1 LSATASGV
9 GPPPAIFS
17 RGDEA
22 RIAVAPPRDKRSL
35 FGMNGLPRLLLVSLL
50 LVAGARATPPA
61 GIAPETDPALG
72 QPFAARQVSGVF
84 VALDART
91 GKTVT
96 NDPARAAERFLP
108 CSTFKIPNSLIA
120 LECGAVETVETVI
133 PWDHVE
139 RWNKAWNRDY
149 TMREALPR
157 STVWFY
163 QELARRVG
171 PERMQEWLQRLNY
184 GNADISGGIDR
195 FWLDGAL
202 RISALEQL
210 DFLRRFR
217 DHQLPFRPEVQA
229 AVLEILIADHRDD
242 WVLRGKTGT
251 ALEGDRGFGWYV
263 GWVETPQGPV
273 YFALNLDTDR
283 AGALDA
289 RPRKLIAYEA
299 LVHLGALPAGTE
311 PPP

>member
-1 LSATASGV
+1 
-9 GPPPAIFS
+9 
-17 RGDEA
+17 
-22 RIAVAPPRDKRSL
+22 
-35 FGMNGLPRLLLVSLL
+35 MSLL
-50 LVAGARATPPA
+50 LRALLLIPCLVAAARAEVTPTIDA
-61 GIAPETDPALG
+61 ALA
-72 QPFAARQVSGVF
+72 QPFAARQAVGVF
-84 VALDART
+84 AALDSRT

-96 NDPARAAERFLP
+96 NDPARAATRFLP
-108 CSTFKIPNSLIA
+108 CSTFKIPNSLIS
-120 LECGAVETVETVI
+120 LECGAIENVDTVI

-139 RWNKAWNRDY
+139 RWNKAWNRD
-149 TMREALPR
+149 TSMREALPR

-171 PERMQEWLQRLNY
+171 AERMQDWLRRIGY

-229 AVLEILIADHRDD
+229 AVLEILIADHRDG

-251 ALEGDRGFGWYV
+251 ALEGDRGLGWYV

-289 RPRKLIAYEA
+289 RPRKAIAYEA

>member
-1 LSATASGV
+1 MHHLL
-9 GPPPAIFS
+9 
-17 RGDEA
+17 RC
-22 RIAVAPPRDKRSL
+22 AVA
-35 FGMNGLPRLLLVSLL
+35 LLG
-50 LVAGARATPPA
+50 LVALARAEPTP
-61 GIAPETDPALG
+61 TFDPALAA
-72 QPFAARQVSGVF
+72 PFAARQVSGVF
-84 VALDART
+84 AALDART
-91 GKTVT
+91 GTIVT
-96 NDPARAAERFLP
+96 NDPVRAATRFLP

-120 LECGAVETVETVI
+120 LECGAVENVDTVI

-171 PERMQEWLQRLNY
+171 PERMREWLRRIGY
-184 GNADISGGIDR
+184 GNADIGGGIDR

-217 DHQLPFRPEVQA
+217 DRQLPFRPEVQA
-229 AVLEILIADHRDD
+229 AVLEILIADQRDG

-251 ALEGDRGFGWYV
+251 ALEGERGLGWYV
-263 GWVETPQGPV
+263 GWVETPRGPV

-283 AGALDA
+283 AGALDP
-289 RPRKLIAYEA
+289 RPRKQIAYEA
-299 LVHLGALPAGTE
+299 LVHLGALPAGTT
-311 PPP
+311 PP

>member
-1 LSATASGV
+1 
-9 GPPPAIFS
+9 
-17 RGDEA
+17 
-22 RIAVAPPRDKRSL
+22 
-35 FGMNGLPRLLLVSLL
+35 MPRLLRSLAL
-50 LVAGARATPPA
+50 LTLLAALARAEPVPLV
-61 GIAPETDPALG
+61 EVDPALT
-72 QPFAARQVSGVF
+72 QPFAARQATGVF

-91 GKTVT
+91 GRTVT
-96 NDPARAAERFLP
+96 NDPTRAAARYLP

-120 LECGAVETVETVI
+120 LECGAVAGIDTVL
-133 PWDHVE
+133 PWDGVE

-149 TMREALPR
+149 TMRDALPR

-171 PERMQEWLQRLNY
+171 AERMQEWLQRLGY
-184 GNADISGGIDR
+184 GNADIGGGVDR

-217 DHQLPFRPEVQA
+217 DHQLPFRPGVQA
-229 AVLEILIADHRDD
+229 AVLEILIADHRDG

-251 ALEGDRGFGWYV
+251 ALEGERGLGWYV

-289 RPRKLIAYEA
+289 RLRKLIAYEA
-299 LVHLGALPAGTE
+299 LVHLDALPAGTT

>member
-1 LSATASGV
+1 MQRLLRSGV
-9 GPPPAIFS
+9 ALL
-17 RGDEA
+17 A
-22 RIAVAPPRDKRSL
+22 LATIAK
-35 FGMNGLPRLLLVSLL
+35 
-50 LVAGARATPPA
+50 AGV
-61 GIAPETDPALG
+61 APETAPALAA
-72 QPFAARQVSGVF
+72 PFAARPATGVF

-91 GKTVT
+91 GRIVT
-96 NDPARAAERFLP
+96 NDPARATKRFLP

-120 LECGAVETVETVI
+120 LECGAVADVDTVI

-149 TMREALPR
+149 ALREALPR

-171 PERMQEWLQRLNY
+171 AERMQDWLRRIGY
-184 GNADISGGIDR
+184 GNAEIGGGIDR

-210 DFLRRFR
+210 DFLRRFHDR
-217 DHQLPFRPEVQA
+217 QLPFRPEVQA
-229 AVLEILIADHRDD
+229 AVLEILIADRRDG

-251 ALEGDRGFGWYV
+251 ALEGEHGLGWYV
-263 GWVETPQGPV
+263 GWVETAQGPV

-283 AGALDA
+283 AGALDS
-289 RPRKLIAYEA
+289 RPRKEITYEA
-299 LVHLGALPAGTE
+299 LVHLGALPAGTL

>member
-1 LSATASGV
+1 MQRLLCSVVALLALAT
-9 GPPPAIFS
+9 I
-17 RGDEA
+17 A
-22 RIAVAPPRDKRSL
+22 RAAVAP
-35 FGMNGLPRLLLVSLL
+35 
-50 LVAGARATPPA
+50 
-61 GIAPETDPALG
+61 ETAPALAVA
-72 QPFAARQVSGVF
+72 FAARHATGVF

-91 GKTVT
+91 GRIVT
-96 NDPARAAERFLP
+96 NDPVRAATRFLP

-120 LECGAVETVETVI
+120 LECGAVASVDTVL
-133 PWDHVE
+133 PWDGVE

-149 TMREALPR
+149 AMREALPR

-171 PERMQEWLQRLNY
+171 PDRMRDWLQRIGY
-184 GNADISGGIDR
+184 GNADIAGGIDR

-229 AVLEILIADHRDD
+229 AVLEILIADQRDS
-242 WVLRGKTGT
+242 WVLRAKTGT
-251 ALEGDRGFGWYV
+251 ALEGERGLGWYV
-263 GWVETPQGPV
+263 GWVETAQGPI

-283 AGALDA
+283 AGGLDP
-289 RPRKLIAYEA
+289 RPRKEIAYEA
-299 LVHLGALPAGTE
+299 LVHLGALPAGTL

>member
-1 LSATASGV
+1 MLRLLRPFALLTLLTAV
-9 GPPPAIFS
+9 A
-17 RGDEA
+17 RGDPEPSVEVDPELA
-22 RIAVAPPRDKRSL
+22 R
-35 FGMNGLPRLLLVSLL
+35 
-50 LVAGARATPPA
+50 
-61 GIAPETDPALG
+61 
-72 QPFAARQVSGVF
+72 PFAARNAVGVF

-91 GKTVT
+91 GRTVT
-96 NDPARAAERFLP
+96 NDPARAAVRYLP
-108 CSTFKIPNSLIA
+108 CSTFKIPNSLIS
-120 LECGAVETVETVI
+120 LECGAVADVDTVI
-133 PWDHVE
+133 PWDRVE
-139 RWNKAWNRDY
+139 RSRPEWNRD
-149 TMREALPR
+149 TVMRDALPR

-171 PERMQEWLQRLNY
+171 AERMQAWLQRLAY
-184 GNADISGGIDR
+184 GNADIGGGIDR

-229 AVLEILIADHRDD
+229 AVLEILIADHRDG

-251 ALEGDRGFGWYV
+251 ALEGDHGLGWYV
-263 GWVETPQGPV
+263 GWVETAQGPV

-289 RPRKLIAYEA
+289 RPRREIAYAA
-299 LVHLGALPAGTE
+299 LIHLGALPVGTT
-311 PPP
+311 PPR